1 MTKETR
7 LVFEQIKKY
16 APVRASE
23 LAAKI
28 GISNKNLYKH
38 LRRLLDEQLIEKV
51 GSTPKVYY
59 SLKSSEKIV
68 IDNTSF
74 DDLLIE
80 QNYVYVSPVGKIIRG
95 MSGFST
101 WCKKNGYSVDKQKYL
116 FVKKFQEINKLRKD
130 GVISAKQKLTDV
142 KDKQSIYLDSL
153 YYGDFYTVDH
163 FGKTK
168 LGQLVYVGKSSQ
180 NKEVIR
186 EISGLIQQHLVNLI
200 SKYEITIVGFIPPTV
215 DRKVQ
220 FLSYLKKGFSFE
232 LPELVINKTS
242 SKVKVAQKTLRRLED
257 RIINAKETIAV
268 NPNQK
273 ISGNVLLIDDAV
285 GSGSTLNQT
294 AGKIKNIAKSG
305 IKVIGYSV
313 VGSMRGFEVISEV

>member
-1 MTKETR
+1 M
-7 LVFEQIKKY
+7 
-16 APVRASE
+16 
-23 LAAKI
+23 
-28 GISNKNLYKH
+28 N
-38 LRRLLDEQLIEKV
+38 
-51 GSTPKVYY
+51 
-59 SLKSSEKIV
+59 
-68 IDNTSF
+68 
-74 DDLLIE
+74 
-80 QNYVYVSPVGKIIRG
+80 II
-95 MSGFST
+95 
-101 WCKKNGYSVDKQKYL
+101 
-116 FVKKFQEINKLRKD
+116 
-130 GVISAKQKLTDV
+130 
-142 KDKQSIYLDSL
+142 QSI
-153 YYGDFYTVDH
+153 
-163 FGKTK
+163 
-168 LGQLVYVGKSSQ
+168 
-180 NKEVIR
+180 
-186 EISGLIQQHLVNLI
+186 NLI

-257 RIINAKETIAV
+257 RITNAKETIAV